1 MQIAQHLLVL
11 FHLIGFA
18 ALLGG
23 LLVQVRAKEPEVN
36 ASMLNGSFT
45 LLLTGLALVIVEEL
59 GSDQLNYVKIAIKLL
74 KASLADDPVVVK
86 LLLMAVILVLVAKNR
101 KFATIPRGLWGLIG
115 GLTIANAVVAVL
127 WQ

>member
-1 MQIAQHLLVL
+1 VQIAHHILVL
-11 FHLIGFA
+11 LHLIGFA

-23 LLVQVRAKEPEVN
+23 FLVQLRSKEPEVN

-45 LLLTGLALVIVEEL
+45 LLLTGIALVTLDEI
-59 GSDQLNYVKIAIKLL
+59 GSDPVNHAKIAIKLL
-74 KASLADDPVVVK
+74 IT
-86 LLLMAVILVLVAKNR
+86 AVIVVLVAKNR

-115 GLTIANAVVAVL
+115 GLTIANAAVAVL

>member
-23 LLVQVRAKEPEVN
+23 LLVQLRAKEPEVN

-45 LLLTGLALVIVEEL
+45 LLLTGLALVTVEQL
-59 GSDQLNYVKIAIKLL
+59 GADQLNYVKTTI
-74 KASLADDPVVVK
+74 K
-86 LLLMAVILVLVAKNR
+86 LLLMAVIVVLVVKNR

>member
-1 MQIAQHLLVL
+1 MQLAHQILVL
-11 FHLIGFA
+11 FHLIGLA

-23 LLVQVRAKEPEVN
+23 CLVQVRSKEPEVN

-45 LLLTGLALVIVEEL
+45 LMITGLALVALEEV
-59 GSDQLNYVKIAIKLL
+59 GAEPVNHVKIAIKLL
-74 KASLADDPVVVK
+74 IT
-86 LLLMAVILVLVAKNR
+86 AVIVVLVAKNR

-115 GLTIANAVVAVL
+115 GLTIANAAVAVL

>member
-1 MQIAQHLLVL
+1 MQLAHQILVL
-11 FHLIGFA
+11 FHLIGLA

-23 LLVQVRAKEPEVN
+23 FLVQIRSKQPEIN

-45 LLLTGLALVIVEEL
+45 LLITGLALVALEDIGPDPV
-59 GSDQLNYVKIAIKLL
+59 NHVKIIIKLL
-74 KASLADDPVVVK
+74 ITALIV
-86 LLLMAVILVLVAKNR
+86 VLVAKNR

-115 GLTIANAVVAVL
+115 GLTIANAALAVL